1 MSRSFGLE
9 QFTGVQLQTAGG
21 KMGGAVGGAVGGSVG
36 GALGGALW
44 SALGG
49 AVGGASTTRR
59 QLHSA
64 GVASLSVAFGPAY
77 VSIENERLLW
87 VKRGSKVPHY
97 LAALLHV
104 TL

>member
-1 MSRSFGLE
+1 
-9 QFTGVQLQTAGG
+9 
-21 KMGGAVGGAVGGSVG
+21 VG

-44 SALGG
+44 SAMGG

-59 QLHSA
+59 QLHST